1 MEEEHAQNINP
12 STLASRRNK
21 SNIWVTITLDPK
33 ITHIVT
39 LIMQVG
45 GTIPISPGFQ
55 QPPYQQEKKL
65 NLEEMLTKFISVS

>member
-1 MEEEHAQNINP
+1 MEEEHVQNINP

-21 SNIWVTITLDPK
+21 SNKWVTITLDPK

-45 GTIPISPGFQ
+45 GTIPISRGAI
-55 QPPYQQEKKL
+55 KKIKGHNIL
-65 NLEEMLTKFISVS
+65 RVFKNHLTNMKRS